1 MKNPFINQTSHFD
14 DNAYFLK
21 GIERFQ
27 LLNNWF
33 NTGLV
38 IGTKRI
44 TVQKSL
50 QGALLVAPTGVGK
63 TTSYII
69 PNLVSLSDC
78 SIIVLDPSGEIY
90 DLTAK
95 YLSKNF
101 TVQTLNLT
109 NPKISEKYCPLF
121 SCKTK
126 DDIAMLADAIIE
138 SAFPNSKGSEIFWCQ
153 GAMSIINIMINS
165 VKNQPLNYNLAYVYQ
180 LLNRLEFDKDFINK
194 HLSETLDDEL
204 FNQYKGLLSQPE
216 KVFGSML
223 GTAKIALSPM
233 GTPSLKQV
241 SSANTINFNNFRK
254 TPTILF
260 VCVPEHRVK
269 FYGFYLSLFFRECF
283 ESFMPLPTK
292 KDLVVYMLLDEGGNI
307 YIPQL
312 DTYITVLRK
321 RKVSVSLVLQSLHQ
335 LEALYGKN
343 APIISEN
350 LLSHLYYPS
359 LSLETCR
366 DLSQKLGM
374 TEKKPAFTF
383 LPSNEKSNIPKT
395 KIPLMSAEAIRCM
408 QDNRGLYFYGN
419 LPAAKVKF
427 KPWFKSF
434 SMKRKIGRR

>member
-1 MKNPFINQTSHFD
+1 MKNPFINHTSHFD
-14 DNAYFLK
+14 ETAYFLK
-21 GIERFQ
+21 GVQRFQ

-38 IGTKRI
+38 VGTKRI
-44 TVQKSL
+44 TTQKSL
-50 QGALLVAPTGVGK
+50 QGALVLAKTGVGK
-63 TTSYII
+63 TTSFLI
-69 PNLVSLSDC
+69 PNLLRLKKSSA
-78 SIIVLDPSGEIY
+78 IVLDPSGEIY

-109 NPKISEKYCPLF
+109 NPKISEKYNPLF

-138 SAFPNSKGSEIFWCQ
+138 SAFPNGKGSEVFWNQ
-153 GAMSIINIMINS
+153 GAKSIINIMINS
-165 VKNQPLNYNLAYVYQ
+165 VKNQPQNYNLGYVYE
-180 LLNRLEFDKDFINK
+180 LLNRMEFDKDFIRE
-194 HLSETLDDEL
+194 HLSKTLDESL
-204 FNQYKGLLSQPE
+204 LNQYIGMRQQPD

-241 SSANTINFNNFRK
+241 SCDNTINFENFRK
-254 TPTILF
+254 TPTVLF

-283 ESFMPLPTK
+283 ESFMPLPTR

-321 RKVSVSLVLQSLHQ
+321 RKVSVSLVLQSMHQ
-335 LEALYGKN
+335 LQALYGDS

-350 LLSHLYYPS
+350 LLSHLYYPG
-359 LSLETCR
+359 LSLETCK

-374 TEKKPAFTF
+374 TEKKSEFSF
-383 LPSNEKSNIPKT
+383 LPSNKKSNAPKT
-395 KIPLMSAEAIRCM
+395 KISLMSAESIRCM
-408 QDNRGLYFYGN
+408 RDNRGLYFYSN

-434 SMKRKIGRR
+434 SMKRKVGRR